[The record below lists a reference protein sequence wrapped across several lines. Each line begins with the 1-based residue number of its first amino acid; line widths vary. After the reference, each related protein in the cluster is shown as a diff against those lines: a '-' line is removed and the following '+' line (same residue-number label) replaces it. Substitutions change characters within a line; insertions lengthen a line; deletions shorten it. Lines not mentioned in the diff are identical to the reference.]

1 VQEITL
7 ADGAEL
13 AVAEEACQ
21 AHRAEALLDQFSV
34 MIGLP
39 KKALAAAVATAE
51 TSTVEWRLLET
62 LTRALQQDLQVF
74 GSGGG
79 RASLELNGLALARQ
93 GANGDAA

>member
-1 VQEITL
+1 MQEITL

-39 KKALAAAVATAE
+39 KKAPAATIATAE

-62 LTRALQQDLQVF
+62 LTR
-74 GSGGG
+74 
-79 RASLELNGLALARQ
+79 SLEQYQQKMREAQERQ
-93 GANGDAA
+93 RRPPEEPGIGPGETRIC